1 MALGDV
7 FYVDV
12 MDDYMVSFIDS
23 NRIWHECVV
32 GYVVES
38 RLAEGQGAV
47 KEIEC
52 SGCGGG
58 IMYYVSNAQAHDGT
72 ARYGDESCCCKQ
84 SCRSELPESPS
95 GHEQPSSHLASPRTS
110 SGLISRPSPLPP
122 PRT

>member
-52 SGCGGG
+52 SSCGGG

-84 SCRSELPESPS
+84 FRRRELPESRS
-95 GHEQPSSHLASPRTS
+95 GHAKPSCEFALRRM
-110 SGLISRPSPLPP
+110 SRGAIFRS
-122 PRT
+122 